1 MLEVKMGVK
10 MEINSLRSR
19 KLKRT
24 IPFSLVGVVLMLVA
38 VCFGSSDLMAK
49 GKKRASCIVFSKK
62 ELKFRE
68 SIQREGWELVWH
80 DEFDGKRLSDEW
92 TRIPRF
98 KNPSEWDKFMSS
110 HDKLYKVKGGVLTLY
125 GLVNDF
131 LPEDT
136 AHFLTGGVYTKGK
149 VYFQRGRIDIRL
161 KMDDASGAWPAA
173 WLLPDG
179 RWPHDGEIDIME
191 RLNSDDFAHQ
201 TIHSAITEYDK
212 EKRKTQSWHETAPIR
227 KGDWNVYSVE
237 LYEDSVSFII
247 NDKLTFTYR
256 KEPQH
261 GPEQFPYDRP
271 MYLLLDM
278 QLGGHWVGRINP
290 EELPYRYQ
298 IDYVRFYKKNE
309 E

>member
-1 MLEVKMGVK
+1 MNHSKILA
-10 MEINSLRSR
+10 LC
-19 KLKRT
+19 L
-24 IPFSLVGVVLMLVA
+24 LVA
-38 VCFGSSDLMAK
+38 VCFGSADNVLAK
-49 GKKRASCIVFSKK
+49 VKKRRACIEFSKK
-62 ELKFRE
+62 ELKKTLKCE
-68 SIQREGWELVWH
+68 REGWQLVWH
-80 DEFDGKRLSDEW
+80 DEFDGKKLSDEW

-98 KNPSEWDKFMSS
+98 KNPSEWNKFMSS

-173 WLLPDG
+173 WLLPEG
-179 RWPHDGEIDIME
+179 RWPDDGEIDIME

-201 TIHSAITEYDK
+201 TIHSKITEYDH
-212 EKRKTQSWHETAPIR
+212 EKRKTQNWHHTAPIR

-256 KEPQH
+256 REPEH
-261 GPEQFPYDRP
+261 GPQQFPYDRP

-278 QLGGHWVGRINP
+278 QLGGDWVGRINP
-290 EELPYRYQ
+290 KELPYRYQ
-298 IDYVRFYKKNE
+298 IDYVRFYKKKSE

>member
-1 MLEVKMGVK
+1 MNKTL
-10 MEINSLRSR
+10 
-19 KLKRT
+19 
-24 IPFSLVGVVLMLVA
+24 VVLLLMA
-38 VCFGSSDLMAK
+38 VCLGSSDVLAK
-49 GKKRASCIVFSKK
+49 GKKRTAM
-62 ELKFRE
+62 E
-68 SIQREGWELVWH
+68 REGWKLVWH
-80 DEFDGKRLSDEW
+80 DEFDGKTLSDEW

-98 KNPSEWDKFMSS
+98 PYPPEWNKFMST
-110 HDKLYKVKGGVLTLY
+110 HDKLYKLKGGKLILY

-136 AHFLTGGVYTKGK
+136 AHVLTGGVYTRGK
-149 VYFQRGRIDIRL
+149 VLFQQGRIDIRL

-173 WLLPDG
+173 WLLPEG
-179 RWPHDGEIDIME
+179 QWPFGGEIDIME
-191 RLNSDDFAHQ
+191 RLNGDDFAHQ
-201 TIHSAITEYDK
+201 TIHSAVTEYDH
-212 EKRKTQSWHETAPIR
+212 EKRKTQEWHYTAPIK

-237 LYEDSVSFII
+237 LYEDSVSFLI

-278 QLGGHWVGRINP
+278 QLGGHWVGQVKP

-298 IDYVRFYKKNE
+298 IDYVRFYKRYE

>member
-1 MLEVKMGVK
+1 MKTRYLTLFL
-10 MEINSLRSR
+10 I
-19 KLKRT
+19 
-24 IPFSLVGVVLMLVA
+24 VA
-38 VCFGSSDLMAK
+38 VCFGSSDVLAK
-49 GKKRASCIVFSKK
+49 GKKRASM
-62 ELKFRE
+62 E
-68 SIQREGWELVWH
+68 REGWELVWH
-80 DEFDGKRLSDEW
+80 DEFDGKKLSDDW

-98 KNPSEWDKFMSS
+98 PNPPEWNKFMSTN
-110 HDKLYKVKGGVLTLY
+110 DKLYKVKGGVLTLY

-136 AHFLTGGVYTKGK
+136 AHVLTGGVYSRGK
-149 VYFQRGRIDIRL
+149 VLFQRGRIDIRL

-173 WLLPDG
+173 WLLPEG
-179 RWPHDGEIDIME
+179 QWPFGGEIDIME
-191 RLNSDDFAHQ
+191 RLNYDDFAHQ
-201 TIHSAITEYDK
+201 TIHSAHTEYEK
-212 EKRKTQSWHETAPIR
+212 EKRKTQDWHATAPIK

-261 GPEQFPYDRP
+261 GPQQFPYDRP

-278 QLGGHWVGRINP
+278 QLGGHWVGQVNP
-290 EELPYRYQ
+290 KELPYRYQ
-298 IDYVRFYKKNE
+298 IDYVRFYKAKSE

>member
-1 MLEVKMGVK
+1 MGVK

-38 VCFGSSDLMAK
+38 VCFGSSDVLAK
-49 GKKRASCIVFSKK
+49 GKKRASM
-62 ELKFRE
+62 E
-68 SIQREGWELVWH
+68 REGWQLVWH
-80 DEFDGKRLSDEW
+80 DEFDGKKLSDEW

-173 WLLPDG
+173 WLLPEG
-179 RWPHDGEIDIME
+179 RWPDDGEIDIME

-201 TIHSAITEYDK
+201 TIHSAVTEYDH
-212 EKRKTQSWHETAPIR
+212 EKRKTQNWHHTAPIR

-237 LYEDSVSFII
+237 LYEG
-247 NDKLTFTYR
+247 R
-256 KEPQH
+256 
-261 GPEQFPYDRP
+261 R
-271 MYLLLDM
+271 
-278 QLGGHWVGRINP
+278 LGGTHQPKGVALSLSDRFCTILQK
-290 EELPYRYQ
+290 EE
-298 IDYVRFYKKNE
+298 
-309 E
+309 

>member
-1 MLEVKMGVK
+1 MEV
-10 MEINSLRSR
+10 NPLRSW

-38 VCFGSSDLMAK
+38 VCFGSSADVQAK

-62 ELKFRE
+62 ALKFEE
-68 SIQREGWELVWH
+68 SIQREGWQLVWH
-80 DEFDGKRLSDEW
+80 DEFDGKALSNAW

-98 KNPSEWDKFMSS
+98 PNPSEWDKYMSS
-110 HDKLYKVKGGVLTLY
+110 DDRLYEVKGGVLTLY

-161 KMDDASGAWPAA
+161 KTDDASGAWPAA

-191 RLNSDDFAHQ
+191 RLNYDDYAHQ
-201 TIHSAITEYDK
+201 TIHSAITEYDH
-212 EKRKTQSWHETAPIR
+212 EKRKTQNWHYTAPIR
-227 KGDWNVYSVE
+227 KGDWNVYSVV
-237 LYEDSVSFII
+237 LTEDSVSFLI
-247 NDKLTFTYR
+247 NDKLTFTYH
-256 KEPQH
+256 KEPEH
-261 GPEQFPYDRP
+261 GPGQFPYDRP

-278 QLGGHWVGRINP
+278 QLGGDWVGPINP
-290 EELPYRYQ
+290 KELPYRYQ
-298 IDYVRFYKKNE
+298 IDYVRFYKKKNE
-309 E
+309 K